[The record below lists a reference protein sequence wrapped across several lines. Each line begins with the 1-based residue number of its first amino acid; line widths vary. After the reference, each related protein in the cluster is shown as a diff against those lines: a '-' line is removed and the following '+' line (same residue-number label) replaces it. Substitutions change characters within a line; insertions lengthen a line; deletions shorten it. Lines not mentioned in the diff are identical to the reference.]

1 MDRVENRHWLGLQ
14 VDSTELISG
23 LSVLCGGS
31 REDKVRAAFELYDGD
46 GDGALSREELC
57 SYLTSVFKVL
67 YEGNRGAHAAI
78 EVDARTLAEA
88 TTNAAFSEAE
98 RVREQTISLEEFTQ
112 WCAPAFSLS
121 KGDKSLSTNERPFAH
136 ACMSYASG
144 IRLLLLLKLLLPA
157 TVLQR
162 CPGP

>member
-1 MDRVENRHWLGLQ
+1 MELKYLPTAEQRKRGVENRHWLGLQ

-121 KGDKSLSTNERPFAH
+121 KGDKP
-136 ACMSYASG
+136 
-144 IRLLLLLKLLLPA
+144 LLLMRACRTPQ
-157 TVLQR
+157 VYD
-162 CPGP
+162 CSSF